1 VNLRENTQMTSF
13 ELSVDSKEIQ
23 QTRERIATFGRML
36 FDRFLTDAAGG
47 NVSVR
52 VGDLVCLSP
61 RYSGQKRQWRLQPD
75 DVLVVDLHGTK
86 LAGAGD
92 LSRASKV
99 HLRRYNEYPDGASV
113 VHAHP
118 KHVLVFCA
126 ARRPIPPVLE
136 ATMKFGTINVTEFA
150 PAHSADLALHVADGL
165 RGQESRIRKQAAAV
179 LAPWHGIFCIG
190 KDLDAAF
197 DAVER
202 IDNNARIILESR
214 ALLSPAD
221 FDAEIAALHEAMAG
235 H

>member
-1 VNLRENTQMTSF
+1 MTSLQ
-13 ELSVDSKEIQ
+13 LSVDSKEIQ
-23 QTRERIATFGRML
+23 VTRERIALFGRML

-61 RYSGQKRQWRLQPD
+61 RYSGQKRQWRLQAD
-75 DVLVVDLHGTK
+75 DVLVVDLQGNK
-86 LAGAGD
+86 LSGAGD
-92 LSRASKV
+92 LSRESKV
-99 HLRRYNEYPDGASV
+99 HLRLYNEYPDGGAV

-165 RGQESRIRKQAAAV
+165 RGQDSRIRKQAAAV
-179 LAPWHGIFCIG
+179 LAPWHGLFCIG
-190 KDLDAAF
+190 KDIDAAF

-214 ALLSPAD
+214 ALLSPAE
-221 FDAEIAALHEAMAG
+221 FEAEMSALNEAMAG

>member
-1 VNLRENTQMTSF
+1 MTALQ
-13 ELSVDSKEIQ
+13 LSIDSKEIQ
-23 QTRERIATFGRML
+23 VTRERVATFGRML

-61 RYSGQKRQWRLQPD
+61 RYSGQQRQWRLQPD
-75 DVLVVDLHGTK
+75 DVLVVDMQGNK

-92 LSRASKV
+92 LSRESKV
-99 HLRRYNEYPDGASV
+99 HLRLYHEFPDGGAV

-126 ARRPIPPVLE
+126 ARRPILPVLE
-136 ATMKFGTINVTEFA
+136 ATMKFGSINVTEFA
-150 PAHSADLALHVADGL
+150 PAHSADLALHVAEGL
-165 RGQESRIRKQAAAV
+165 RGQDSRIRKQAAAV
-179 LAPWHGIFCIG
+179 IAPWHGLFCIG
-190 KDLDAAF
+190 KDIDAAF

-214 ALLSPAD
+214 ALLSPAE
-221 FDAEIAALHEAMAG
+221 FAAENAALHEAMAG

>member
-1 VNLRENTQMTSF
+1 MTALQ
-13 ELSVDSKEIQ
+13 LSIDSKEIQ
-23 QTRERIATFGRML
+23 IARERVATFGRML

-61 RYSGQKRQWRLQPD
+61 RYSGQQRQWRLQTD
-75 DVLVVDLHGTK
+75 DVLVVDLQGNK

-92 LSRASKV
+92 LSRESKV
-99 HLRRYNEYPDGASV
+99 HLRLYNEFPDGGAV

-118 KHVLVFCA
+118 RHVLVFCA

-136 ATMKFGTINVTEFA
+136 ATMKFGSINVTEFA

-165 RGQESRIRKQAAAV
+165 RGQDSRIRKQAAAV
-179 LAPWHGIFCIG
+179 IAPWHGLFCIG
-190 KDLDAAF
+190 KDIDSAF

-214 ALLSPAD
+214 ALLTPAE
-221 FDAEIAALHEAMAG
+221 FEAENAALHEAMAS